1 MKTKLTFWIL
11 LLIICS
17 CNNQPSNTKDIWAN
31 TQKIRLEEES
41 ATLRIPNGLKRIGIE
56 DIRNLTYVTTDS
68 ARVNDFIEG
77 LQAFQFEDNVI
88 DVFADDD
95 SKYGIISITD
105 GKLMPIDAYTGAYLS
120 TTLRKTYDQLE
131 IRNFDFTIKKI
142 DSKMKQTDKIKMVK
156 LKHKFTFKEELGDTV
171 EYQTFFFITTPY
183 RSLIVYEWSANT
195 NDIEDYLWSV
205 DG

>member
-17 CNNQPSNTKDIWAN
+17 CNNQPSNTKDIWGN
-31 TQKIRLEEES
+31 TQKIKLEEES

-88 DVFADDD
+88 DLFADDD
-95 SKYGIISITD
+95 SKYGIVSITD
-105 GKLMPIDAYTGAYLS
+105 GKLKPIDAYTGAYLS
-120 TTLRKTYDQLE
+120 TILRKTYDQHE
-131 IRNFDFTIKKI
+131 IKNFNLTIKKI

-156 LKHKFTFKEELGDTV
+156 LKHKFTFKEELGDVV

-183 RSLIVYEWSANT
+183 RSLIVYEWSAGT

-205 DG
+205 DR